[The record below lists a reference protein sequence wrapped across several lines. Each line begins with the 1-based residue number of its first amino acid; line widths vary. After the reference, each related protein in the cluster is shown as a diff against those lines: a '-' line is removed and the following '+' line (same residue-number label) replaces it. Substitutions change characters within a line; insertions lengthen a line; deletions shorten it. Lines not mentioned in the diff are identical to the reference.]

1 MELELPRLLAPD
13 LPSNCSSLRDLNCTH
28 SNYKTQKSPVSLF
41 IVTTSPCRDW
51 VICAPAAFLGCG
63 SRFSGSLSGIEPLF
77 PVTRWNHGRPLSY
90 HRKLIGQIFEWSIAG
105 TRPCDSRSYYESP
118 RERRAALAFYL
129 INTPLPR
136 SRGLI
141 ACISSRITT
150 VIHVARYHQINYNW
164 FNEPFAVSQY
174 KVVYT

>member
-1 MELELPRLLAPD
+1 MLLELELPRLLAPD

-28 SNYKTQKSPVSLF
+28 SNYKTRKSPILLF

-105 TRPCDSRSYYESP
+105 TRPCDSKSYYESP
-118 RERRAALAFYL
+118 RERRTALVFYL
-129 INTPLPR
+129 INTPLPEV
-136 SRGLI
+136 GAWL
-141 ACISSRITT
+141 
-150 VIHVARYHQINYNW
+150 HVLALELPQL
-164 FNEPFAVSQY
+164 SM
-174 KVVYT
+174 